1 MSRRKYHTKKD
12 PATLTDINKGVQT
25 LAETS
30 GKTGEKLD
38 DIKCNTDVLVRS
50 NRAKLPLI
58 VAIISA
64 VATIIGTIA
73 TIIGILI
80 SNVKP
85 IAESPSDIS
94 GTDTTTSAYEIYLYS
109 DYKRVEVGFQTDITA
124 TLNFDTDSVYIDAY
138 LDSVHNGDTVI
149 MTQKN
154 SSEWQ
159 ARVYFQEIGN
169 FEIVATAIAPDGTII
184 EGTVEIEIIPVG
196 GNIVDQIF

>member
-12 PATLTDINKGVQT
+12 SATLTNINKGVQT

-30 GKTGEKLD
+30 GKTGDKLD
-38 DIKCNTDVLVRS
+38 DIKYNTDVLVRS

-85 IAESPSDIS
+85 TSESPSDLS
-94 GTDTTTSAYEIYLYS
+94 GTDTATSAYEIYLYS

-124 TLNFDTDSVYIDAY
+124 TLNFDTDSVNIDAY

-154 SSEWQ
+154 SSE
-159 ARVYFQEIGN
+159 
-169 FEIVATAIAPDGTII
+169 
-184 EGTVEIEIIPVG
+184 
-196 GNIVDQIF
+196 